1 MSNLSQHPPTDEP
14 EEEPKPPEVP
24 RHPPLPEVPS
34 VQFERP
40 KLPGSPSPS
49 FQHSARAISLA
60 FSIGFAL
67 AGPIIVGALVGYW
80 LDARFSTS
88 PTWTVILVLLGTVAG
103 LVQLIRIASRLSRE
117 E

>member
-14 EEEPKPPEVP
+14 EEEPTLPEVP
-24 RHPPLPEVPS
+24 PRPPLPEVPH

-40 KLPGSPSPS
+40 KLPGSPPPA
-49 FQHSARAISLA
+49 FQQSARAMSLA

-80 LDARFSTS
+80 LDSRFGTN
-88 PTWTVILVLLGTVAG
+88 PTWTIVLVLLGTVAG
-103 LVQLIRIASRLSRE
+103 LVQLIRIANRLTRE